1 MSAPTLKQTP
11 EKRTEQLTFSCSFQ
25 SLVGLSSAVPIWW
38 DSKLLL
44 NSVAFVLS
52 VLPVLVIIF
61 CDTCFF
67 SFVFDYESCDWC
79 GIFALSNYHCLMW
92 CLDACHPSTEEV
104 KAGGQP

>member
-67 SFVFDYESCDWC
+67 SFVLIMSLVIGVVY
-79 GIFALSNYHCLMW
+79 LL
-92 CLDACHPSTEEV
+92 
-104 KAGGQP
+104 

>member
-25 SLVGLSSAVPIWW
+25 SLVGLSSAAPIWW

-67 SFVFDYESCDWC
+67 LLFLIMSLVIGVVYLLNVVFRCLSF
-79 GIFALSNYHCLMW
+79 
-92 CLDACHPSTEEV
+92 
-104 KAGGQP
+104 

>member
-11 EKRTEQLTFSCSFQ
+11 EKDRAAHFYLQFSVSNGAVISCAH
-25 SLVGLSSAVPIWW
+25 LVW

-44 NSVAFVLS
+44 NSVAFVLF

-67 SFVFDYESCDWC
+67 LLFLIMSLVVDVVY
-79 GIFALSNYHCLMW
+79 LL
-92 CLDACHPSTEEV
+92 
-104 KAGGQP
+104 

>member
-25 SLVGLSSAVPIWW
+25 SLVGLSSAAPIWW

-67 SFVFDYESCDWC
+67 LLFLIMSLVIGVVHLLNVVFRCLSF
-79 GIFALSNYHCLMW
+79 
-92 CLDACHPSTEEV
+92 
-104 KAGGQP
+104 